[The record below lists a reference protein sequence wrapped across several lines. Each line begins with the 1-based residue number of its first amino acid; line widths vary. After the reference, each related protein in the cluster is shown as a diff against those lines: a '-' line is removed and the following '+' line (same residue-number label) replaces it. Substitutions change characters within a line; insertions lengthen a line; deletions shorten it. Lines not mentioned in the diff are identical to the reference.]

1 MRQFLICYQVA
12 SFQIQVKPLSC
23 HTSKGKVGHT
33 LWWVSSLYHYN
44 FHYDHQ
50 QHCNLALPINNCK
63 ITKKWN
69 PRKHSWLFDVR
80 DESADERKK
89 SSTLPGC
96 LHFHNHFDIIVILMV
111 IVVPPFS
118 LSLFWQHNCP
128 ETPML
133 VDKMS
138 VDASLSIWVSGH
150 AWRDLC
156 CWPRLHQNSR
166 ANAVRDEQVSKIT
179 KAWPNFQSWKF

>member
-1 MRQFLICYQVA
+1 MTILQVNGCDDERHIYDNDNLTFTGEWHNEWGGRIRGQHPTLGTSTCHGWPDAQVRQFLICYQVA
-12 SFQIQVKPLSC
+12 SFRIQVKPLSC

-96 LHFHNHFDIIVILMV
+96 HHFHNHFDIIANLCL
-111 IVVPPFS
+111 FS
-118 LSLFWQHNCP
+118 IF
-128 ETPML
+128 
-133 VDKMS
+133 
-138 VDASLSIWVSGH
+138 
-150 AWRDLC
+150 
-156 CWPRLHQNSR
+156 
-166 ANAVRDEQVSKIT
+166 
-179 KAWPNFQSWKF
+179 